1 MKIWLTICFVFLAL
15 SLSAQEVISADTIK
29 SYVTYGP
36 EPEYPGGLEAFY
48 KFVEK
53 ELESLDLDGTSSDP
67 AWVKFLV
74 DKDGSVV
81 KVVILESPDKGY
93 ENAIRDLFNR
103 MPKWQPARREGEFVI
118 SEMTLPIFFN

>member
-1 MKIWLTICFVFLAL
+1 MKIWLTFAFVIFAL
-15 SLSAQEVISADTIK
+15 SLSAQEVVPADTSK

-36 EPEYPGGLEAFY
+36 EPSFPGGLEAFY
-48 KFVEK
+48 KFVQK
-53 ELESLDLDGTSSDP
+53 ELETLDLDGTSSDP

-74 DKDGSVV
+74 DKDGTII

-93 ENAIRDLFNR
+93 ENAIRDMFKR